1 MQVSRKIYLLAV
13 SIGIFG
19 ISSCG
24 RTSTPTQAQ
33 VDKSVPTQQPQA
45 SQTQVGTSVPTQQ
58 PQANQPQV
66 GTSVP
71 TQQPQANTQVNG
83 TTPATSTATQTQANK
98 SVPTQQPQA
107 NTQMNGTTPTEAAD
121 EAKERGGEAQEKQVP
136 TELTKVGSYGET
148 LYDTAKAGDWTKA
161 TANLKLLQ
169 QFGGKLAAE
178 TAQKDAT
185 QLKLT
190 IANLNRSVAAKNKF
204 ATMQQANQVT
214 LIAARMTQ
222 EFKPKVP
229 VQVTLLD
236 YYGREFEIWAASGNT
251 PQLTKTAAAFQQTWN
266 TLRPATQARNSSE
279 AKTFDTIA
287 AKIQAA
293 KSPAEYGRLATPVL
307 DAVDRLEKVFL

>member
-1 MQVSRKIYLLAV
+1 MQVSRKIYLLAAF
-13 SIGIFG
+13 IGILG
-19 ISSCG
+19 ISSCA

-45 SQTQVGTSVPTQQ
+45 
-58 PQANQPQV
+58 
-66 GTSVP
+66 
-71 TQQPQANTQVNG
+71 NTQING
-83 TTPATSTATQTQANK
+83 TTPATSTPTQAQVDK

-107 NTQMNGTTPTEAAD
+107 NKQIDVTTPVEATD
-121 EAKERGGEAQEKQVP
+121 EAKEREGETQDKQVP
-136 TELTKVGSYGET
+136 TALTNVGNYGEA

-161 TANLKLLQ
+161 SANLKLLQ
-169 QFGGKLAAE
+169 QVGGKLPAE
-178 TAQKDAT
+178 IAQKDVT

-190 IANLNRSVAAKNKF
+190 TANLNRSITAKNKP
-204 ATMQQANQVT
+204 TTLQQANQVT

-229 VQVTLLD
+229 VEITLLD
-236 YYGREFEIWAASGNT
+236 YYGREFEILAASNNT

-279 AKTFDTIA
+279 AKTFDAIA

-307 DAVDRLEKVFL
+307 DAVDKLEKVFL